1 LRGLL
6 RLAELLKLHQVTWAR
21 RGKELAFFLFICLD
35 MQQIVMR
42 IFMLL
47 EGLEELALLFF
58 FILINSEWLNLT
70 VRLKV
75 GL

>member
-1 LRGLL
+1 
-6 RLAELLKLHQVTWAR
+6 
-21 RGKELAFFLFICLD
+21 
-35 MQQIVMR
+35 MR